1 MVFPSHFPCSV
12 CLFLYKNIHLPS
24 LSPKYT
30 HGTSFQLPHSI
41 EDIKLSGPPV
51 TRARRMALGFIFVWG
66 DVCVSIG
73 WLSPGV
79 HETDRGLPAEE
90 DLPVFLGLRFLLE
103 WTPAS
108 LLPSILMSNSVVQKA
123 MMSSP

>member
-12 CLFLYKNIHLPS
+12 YLFLYKNIHRPS

-30 HGTSFQLPHSI
+30 HGTSFQLPPST

-66 DVCVSIG
+66 VVCVSVG

-79 HETDRGLPAEE
+79 HEIDRGLPA
-90 DLPVFLGLRFLLE
+90 V
-103 WTPAS
+103 PAS
-108 LLPSILMSNSVVQKA
+108 LLGAEVPVRMDLSLIAPTYS
-123 MMSSP
+123 